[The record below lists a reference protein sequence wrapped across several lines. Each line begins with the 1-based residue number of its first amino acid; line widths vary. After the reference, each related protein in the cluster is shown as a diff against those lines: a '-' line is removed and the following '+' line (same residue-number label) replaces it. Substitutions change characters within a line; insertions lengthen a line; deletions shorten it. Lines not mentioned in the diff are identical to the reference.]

1 MPMPTPDGEKSMSNS
16 DMEKE
21 LIEAGWQPT
30 AVHPNSATWFAPDVK
45 IYPGPGYA
53 WMLMTEQKLKDN
65 KQ

>member
-1 MPMPTPDGEKSMSNS
+1 MSNS
-16 DMEKE
+16 EMENE
-21 LIEAGWQPT
+21 LKEAGWQPT
-30 AVHPNSATWFAPDVK
+30 AVHPNSPTWVAPDGK